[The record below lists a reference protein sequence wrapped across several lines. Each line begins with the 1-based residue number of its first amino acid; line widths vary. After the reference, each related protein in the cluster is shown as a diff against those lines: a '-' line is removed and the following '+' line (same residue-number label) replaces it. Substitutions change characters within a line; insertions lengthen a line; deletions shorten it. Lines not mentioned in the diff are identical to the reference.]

1 MDKQIPQTGQK
12 NYVYIEILRQ
22 VSPDQSYED
31 FDWFVLGGF
40 DGMKVELKEDILS
53 LKKCYEIGQ
62 KTTPELFDRQPLF
75 LYTPQDMAQMGRK
88 DIFSKRDDYETRP
101 LIVTL
106 FQLDKIRLA
115 WDDRLQTP
123 DALIDAF
130 TELVEEEMRLRGIT
144 EEEIEKQ
151 VFWNL
156 GESDVVVIFRPDT
169 LSVLAKIIHAL
180 RIGERKESNNGI
192 RIISTSSHCAFPK
205 LDITGETSEDVAD
218 IFQTRLRKWLDREF
232 KAQKSEFVT
241 LVNISDE
248 YHNQRKNA
256 ALLFGEW
263 DYMYRYDKSSEEE
276 LVSSL
281 TNIFIHLVR
290 EEQGADFKASYT
302 IPVLR
307 DLPDVETSGKDNR
320 EKNTKTEERQWIK
333 SLQDSMQKLHKQ
345 ANRIFGE
352 GKRNTEADDKSHG
365 SQLLNTLTSLSCSVE
380 GIAKFLYRLKEG
392 RFEEDLYVYVKP
404 VFTSL
409 ATVTDSF
416 KKNIRQLKTTG
427 HENEIDSYIRSY
439 ISDTADLLGKLQH
452 LFSIMAVS
460 PYTFMET
467 YGSNMR
473 SLAASDKLL
482 NAYQGL
488 IRFLGDKFPNC
499 IKETQSSHAILVL
512 PYRDARSMHMLLYGK
527 SDPTCRISYIQIDF
541 AKMFD
546 LRSTVFMLL
555 HECGHHLGER
565 FREARLQYLTKAAIC
580 LCFEWIGGEKLI
592 QEPIQTF
599 LLRMNKNTTIE
610 ELEREENVLFG
621 GLRKKSIKRKYGDG
635 IRNATIEGIRG
646 MSNALSLSVER
657 SYKESLKGDII
668 KEEKENYFRRSVVKY
683 LADIYIPSMF
693 CIKSIDPISAKM
705 KKRYDERFNKNVI
718 TVQAG
723 IGKSFSAIAKAL
735 SDEIIADKGGNSRE
749 ALRLKTVY
757 ADAEGFAKG
766 LLESSAYLI
775 QSKIKEGAIEMLG
788 EMFSDIYS
796 DVFAIRILDI
806 GMDDYV
812 EIIPRLLGTDL
823 HEILKPA
830 SLFRVFTVLEVCWKN
845 SEAKKRQ
852 SLNNL
857 ANGDG
862 QIKDELQKKWT
873 EFKMLSYRIHLI
885 EYAQKCNTNMKVR
898 VKQEEKFEKKGD
910 FSLGQLRNM
919 FNDNDTKGQINGVFY
934 FCKYLMKGEADNDE
948 LKNETAS
955 QNN

>member
-473 SLAASDKLL
+473 SLRH
-482 NAYQGL
+482 Q
-488 IRFLGDKFPNC
+488 
-499 IKETQSSHAILVL
+499 
-512 PYRDARSMHMLLYGK
+512 
-527 SDPTCRISYIQIDF
+527 ISY
-541 AKMFD
+541 
-546 LRSTVFMLL
+546 
-555 HECGHHLGER
+555 
-565 FREARLQYLTKAAIC
+565 
-580 LCFEWIGGEKLI
+580 
-592 QEPIQTF
+592 
-599 LLRMNKNTTIE
+599 
-610 ELEREENVLFG
+610 
-621 GLRKKSIKRKYGDG
+621 
-635 IRNATIEGIRG
+635 
-646 MSNALSLSVER
+646 
-657 SYKESLKGDII
+657 
-668 KEEKENYFRRSVVKY
+668 
-683 LADIYIPSMF
+683 
-693 CIKSIDPISAKM
+693 
-705 KKRYDERFNKNVI
+705 
-718 TVQAG
+718 
-723 IGKSFSAIAKAL
+723 
-735 SDEIIADKGGNSRE
+735 
-749 ALRLKTVY
+749 
-757 ADAEGFAKG
+757 
-766 LLESSAYLI
+766 
-775 QSKIKEGAIEMLG
+775 
-788 EMFSDIYS
+788 
-796 DVFAIRILDI
+796 
-806 GMDDYV
+806 
-812 EIIPRLLGTDL
+812 
-823 HEILKPA
+823 
-830 SLFRVFTVLEVCWKN
+830 
-845 SEAKKRQ
+845 
-852 SLNNL
+852 
-857 ANGDG
+857 
-862 QIKDELQKKWT
+862 
-873 EFKMLSYRIHLI
+873 
-885 EYAQKCNTNMKVR
+885 
-898 VKQEEKFEKKGD
+898 
-910 FSLGQLRNM
+910 
-919 FNDNDTKGQINGVFY
+919 
-934 FCKYLMKGEADNDE
+934 
-948 LKNETAS
+948 
-955 QNN
+955 